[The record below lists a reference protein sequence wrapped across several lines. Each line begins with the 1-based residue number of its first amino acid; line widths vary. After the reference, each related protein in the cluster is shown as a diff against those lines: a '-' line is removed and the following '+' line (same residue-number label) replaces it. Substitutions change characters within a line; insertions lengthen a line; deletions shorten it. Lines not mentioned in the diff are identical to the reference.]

1 MVGLWRAVAGRDSQ
15 QFAGLGARP
24 LNNEVLGPNR
34 AWLFMPV
41 ESPRANF
48 LEGASPVAGLCE
60 DMSSE
65 APAIHRAAMTA
76 TESVGAFS
84 SIKHHHALVG
94 DLSVPFGFD
103 GDRVCAVA
111 VMTVGDS
118 IVASNGLA

>member
-1 MVGLWRAVAGRDSQ
+1 MAGLWRAVAGRDSQ
-15 QFAGLGARP
+15 QRTGLCARP
-24 LNNEVLGPNR
+24 LNNEVLGPNL
-34 AWLFMPV
+34 AWLLVPV
-41 ESPRANF
+41 EPPCANF

-60 DMSSE
+60 DVSSE

-76 TESVGAFS
+76 TEPVGAFS
-84 SIKHHHALVG
+84 SIKHHHALER

-118 IVASNGLA
+118 IVASNGFA